1 MPRYIDRES
10 RRAEIMEATLEILSE
25 RGPRGVT
32 FRAVADR
39 MGGSSTLVTHY
50 FSSRQALV
58 DSLVEGL
65 AEYPAQLDEL
75 EADAEDDRERLR
87 RFLIW
92 MVPSDDDKLMKERG
106 RIKLLGE
113 SDDQITTRHIF
124 EAWDADIRARFRDHV
139 RELVPEERV
148 APVADLLRSVTNGIT
163 LSTIEQPDN
172 WPPSRQL
179 ELIDEALSVLG
190 LTATTPSLDRA

>member
-1 MPRYIDRES
+1 MQ
-10 RRAEIMEATLEILSE
+10 ATLEILSE
-25 RGPRGVT
+25 RGPRGVS

-50 FSSRQALV
+50 FPSRQALV

-87 RFLIW
+87 RFLVW
-92 MVPSDDDKLMKERG
+92 MVPSDDEKLMKERA

-113 SDDQITTRHIF
+113 RDDQITTRHIF

-139 RELVPEERV
+139 RELVPEKRV
-148 APVADLLRSVTNGIT
+148 AGVADLLRSVTNGIT
-163 LSTIEQPDN
+163 LSTIEQPDR

-179 ELIDEALSVLG
+179 EVIDEALLVLG
-190 LTATTPSLDRA
+190 LAPTTSSLDRA